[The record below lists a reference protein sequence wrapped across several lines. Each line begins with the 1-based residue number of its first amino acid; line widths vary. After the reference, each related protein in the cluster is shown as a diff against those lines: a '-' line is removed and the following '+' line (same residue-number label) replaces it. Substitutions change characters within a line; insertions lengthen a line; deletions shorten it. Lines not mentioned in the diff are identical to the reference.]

1 MNKYC
6 PEQFEI
12 MGITS
17 GRKEFSKESWP
28 TLRYINP
35 VQHNVDG
42 TLQNGSKV
50 NTRSALVTKNVS
62 GIYYTA
68 DNVKYKLKLLYCRI
82 LVKNKH
88 PEKTQYREINIK
100 EHGLKKVFAK

>member
-12 MGITS
+12 VGITS

-42 TLQNGSKV
+42 TLQNGSEV
-50 NTRSALVTKNVS
+50 NACPALVTKKCS

-88 PEKTQYREINIK
+88 PQKADI
-100 EHGLKKVFAK
+100 

>member
-1 MNKYC
+1 MRILIRKKQVMNKYS
-6 PEQFEI
+6 PEQFKI
-12 MGITS
+12 LGITS

-50 NTRSALVTKNVS
+50 NTRSALVTKKCS

-88 PEKTQYREINIK
+88 PQKADI
-100 EHGLKKVFAK
+100 